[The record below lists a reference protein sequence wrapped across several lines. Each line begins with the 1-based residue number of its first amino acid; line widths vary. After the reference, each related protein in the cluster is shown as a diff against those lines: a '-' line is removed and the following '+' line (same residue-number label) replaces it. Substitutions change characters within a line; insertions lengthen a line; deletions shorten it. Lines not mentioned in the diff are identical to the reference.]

1 MLLRTAKAIFL
12 FFILVN
18 AVAASALSTDLRLMR
33 LVPPD
38 SQIVAGMLSPSR
50 QGQPN
55 SFLLVTENNKIDHQ
69 DFLALT
75 GADTSRI
82 ILQVVFVAAVGRKGL
97 LSEHSLLVSGHF
109 DREAIFKS
117 AHGNN
122 ATTDSY
128 RAVTVLVVPAFERER
143 STFNEERWLAILDSN
158 IAIFGTVDSVQ
169 RELDRKIA
177 NSPPDSL
184 LMERLGRLG
193 REDETWCLLPP
204 PSRNGLVQSVFEK
217 LDPKLGVVA
226 KAGGSMEYG
235 IHFGRRVEITATS
248 NVAAVA
254 ASWNSPAD
262 PPAVESTPMRY
273 LLPHSNDAPDEEIR
287 PAVVKVSQRRY
298 EEWMAEFA
306 NPKFTIGDAHSH

>member
-1 MLLRTAKAIFL
+1 MLIRTAKAIFL
-12 FFILVN
+12 LFILLN
-18 AVAASALSTDLRLMR
+18 AVAASASSTDLRLMQ

-50 QGQPN
+50 QGQP
-55 SFLLVTENNKIDHQ
+55 SCFLLVTENNRTDHQ
-69 DFLALT
+69 DFFALT

-82 ILQVVFVAAVGRKGL
+82 IRQVVFVAAVGRKGP

-109 DREAIFKS
+109 DREAIFRA
-117 AHGNN
+117 AHN

-128 RAVTVLVVPAFERER
+128 RDVTVLVVPAFERER
-143 STFNEERWLAILDSN
+143 STFNEVRWLAILDSN

-177 NSPPDSL
+177 NRPPDSF

-204 PSRNGLVQSVFEK
+204 PSPSGLVQGVLEK
-217 LDPKLGVVA
+217 LDPKLGAVA
-226 KAGGSMEYG
+226 REGGSMQYG
-235 IHFGRRVEITATS
+235 IHFGRRVEITASS
-248 NVAAVA
+248 NVGVEARRDSQDNPSAAESMA
-254 ASWNSPAD
+254 AD
-262 PPAVESTPMRY
+262 Y
-273 LLPHSNDAPDEEIR
+273 LLPHSHDAPDDEIR

-298 EEWMAEFA
+298 KDWMAEFA
-306 NPKFTIGDAHSH
+306 NRRLAMGGTPSH